1 MSWHAIKGW
10 KCKEIEG
17 GLIQF
22 NFANRDDAMNVLAR
36 RPWFVCGALIVI
48 MPWPALLTP
57 AKVKFNKTPIWVN
70 VESIPPF
77 YWNLSNLKELAAKAS
92 PVYELPL
99 GIEDAVGMSTL
110 RFRATI
116 DLDSPIFSGFFLRRQ
131 RLNDLWIQYRY
142 EKLPEICFKC
152 GILNHDQGSCFK
164 APTIVKDAHGNYYP
178 MYGVWLKNDAKE
190 KSTFTTPLAKWFQDL
205 VLQKQLGKDPTL
217 RNQFKVHK
225 ALQHA
230 ENDELREFRLQFPS
244 KRRIVEDSDD
254 APANTLSN
262 AEAVITQL
270 LLVNLPGIGEFAP
283 FGNNT
288 KKVIIQDLIDAT
300 PSNTPIP
307 LTNITISGK
316 LFEKGIL
323 QNSPQNHAQKQN
335 ELQTIISK
343 EDKEHSDGITLQT
356 NPKKH
361 IQSLG
366 TACTS
371 APLNESS
378 PFHGIPKPNGPASDD
393 NIQSLPYTSSPLSS
407 QTCVVKWP
415 SSCWAQQ
422 KGRELVMGSLMVDK
436 YHREPTIFYPI
447 LDVEDF
453 RVDEHLQGPRK
464 RKASDGILFY
474 PTSQA
479 NDMAKNKQPSL
490 EESSLYVEIPKHL
503 GPSAKEDIDRPS
515 PTQKNSLNTPPFSP
529 GSHEHTHTPRRRGRP
544 RGKSTAEKNSS
555 EGPKRRGQPPKSGA
569 SLSALPKPFKWQ
581 NRAKAKKGVAATIHH
596 HWEGKTFDLKVDLD
610 NHFVV
615 IERMGKNCKI
625 ISSNKF
631 TISVEIN
638 SDPPGYTWTLHG
650 IYGPPRYEDKEVY
663 WLRLGD
669 VVLNDTKP
677 VLLLGDMNGTLHD
690 RECLNYANPGNS
702 SRYAFDFRRMVHR
715 AGLINLGFLGP
726 GYTWAKGTANASRA
740 SAMKWARLN

>member
-615 IERMGKNCKI
+615 IERMGKN
-625 ISSNKF
+625 
-631 TISVEIN
+631 
-638 SDPPGYTWTLHG
+638 PPGYTWTLHG